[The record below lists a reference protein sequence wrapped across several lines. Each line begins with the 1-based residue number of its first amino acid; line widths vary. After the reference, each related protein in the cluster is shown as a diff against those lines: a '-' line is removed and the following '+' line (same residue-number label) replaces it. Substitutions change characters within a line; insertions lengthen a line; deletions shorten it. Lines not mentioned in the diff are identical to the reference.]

1 LLEFKIGIIP
11 KPQFQI
17 IISRR
22 ALEANEKRETKK
34 VLVVDDL
41 LYVVKFISSILK
53 KEGYSVIT
61 AMSGE
66 EALQRFTRYSPD
78 LITIDQNLPDMT
90 GFELVLKLRQLNN
103 GRNVKIIFISGVY
116 EKDVIESILDLGISS
131 FLLKPVK
138 RNKLLETVQQLF
150 Q

>member
-1 LLEFKIGIIP
+1 MLEFKIGIIP

>member
-1 LLEFKIGIIP
+1 MVSKIP
-11 KPQFQI
+11 KPQFRI

-22 ALEANEKRETKK
+22 TLEANDKRETKK

-41 LYVVKFISSILK
+41 LYVVKFISNILK

-78 LITIDQNLPDMT
+78 LITIDQKLPDMT
-90 GFELVLKLRQLNN
+90 GFELVLELRKLSN

-138 RNKLLETVQQLF
+138 RNKLLETVQSLL
-150 Q
+150 

>member
-1 LLEFKIGIIP
+1 
-11 KPQFQI
+11 
-17 IISRR
+17 
-22 ALEANEKRETKK
+22 LEANEKRETKK